1 MITLSV
7 WIPVVVA
14 VVTGLLAV
22 LGQKVIAD
30 AKNKEL
36 YAKLDKDSEL
46 SDQKIQGQIDVIK
59 TEIKTLS
66 DRVNVHNNL
75 IDRMYKV
82 EADVQELKHD
92 AERRT
97 QNEH

>member
-1 MITLSV
+1 MPIVAALITLAGT
-7 WIPVVVA
+7 IITVVMGNKS
-14 VVTGLLAV
+14 TLA
-22 LGQKVIAD
+22 A
-30 AKNKEL
+30 
-36 YAKLDKDSEL
+36 LDKKSEI
-46 SDQKIQGQIDVIK
+46 SDEKIQGEINVIK

-97 QNEH
+97 QNDH